1 MSDWENDQRKWDVQ
15 DLMSGRNERY
25 QDAGIPQPVV
35 QQAEIGEQRIVVTQT
50 QLWKMRDGLK
60 HRAGGMSEFGLGKV
74 HISFGRDVEE
84 LTDELD
90 AEVDDWDNEIWNEGE

>member
-1 MSDWENDQRKWDVQ
+1 MSDWENDRRKLDAQ
-15 DLMSGRNERY
+15 DLMRDRSERY

-50 QLWKMRDGLK
+50 PLWKMRDGLK
-60 HRAGGMSEFGLGKV
+60 HRASGMSKFGLGKV
-74 HISFGRDVEE
+74 RISFGRNVEE
-84 LTDELD
+84 SNRELD